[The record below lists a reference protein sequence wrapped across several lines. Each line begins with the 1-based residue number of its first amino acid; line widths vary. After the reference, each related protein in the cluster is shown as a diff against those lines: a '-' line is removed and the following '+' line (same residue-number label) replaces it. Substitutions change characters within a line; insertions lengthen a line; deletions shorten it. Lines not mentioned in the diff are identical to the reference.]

1 MVASGAAMR
10 RREFIKVIAGSA
22 AAWPF
27 AARAQQPTMP
37 VVGFLNAASAEGYTK
52 FVGEFRR
59 GLNSMG
65 FVEGQNVVVEYR
77 WAEGH
82 YDRLPDLAA
91 DLIRRQV
98 AVIAATSTP
107 AALAAKKATATI
119 PVVFTTGGDPVE
131 IGLVTNIARP
141 GGNVTGATQIT
152 MELGQKRLELLHQ
165 LIPKATV
172 LAIAVN
178 PNNRAVAEVQ
188 IRDAQD
194 GMRAL
199 GLKLE
204 IVQARNEEEFDKVIA
219 GLPQRA
225 GGLVIAGGDSF
236 FLSESAKLA
245 EITVRHKVPAIFH
258 GREFAAAGGL
268 LSYGASVVAS
278 YLLAGV
284 YTGRILRG
292 ERPGDLPVQRSS
304 KLEIYINL
312 NTAKALGVTIPQ
324 GLMIAADEVFE

>member
-1 MVASGAAMR
+1 MR

>member
-152 MELGQKRLELLHQ
+152 MELGPKRLELLHQ

-172 LAIAVN
+172 LAIVSI
-178 PNNRAVAEVQ
+178 PTTVLSPRCKSGTHKM
-188 IRDAQD
+188 RT
-194 GMRAL
+194 RAL

-204 IVQARNEEEFDKVIA
+204 IVQARNEDEFDKAIA

-225 GGLVIAGGDSF
+225 GGLVI
-236 FLSESAKLA
+236 
-245 EITVRHKVPAIFH
+245 VR
-258 GREFAAAGGL
+258 R
-268 LSYGASVVAS
+268 
-278 YLLAGV
+278 
-284 YTGRILRG
+284 
-292 ERPGDLPVQRSS
+292 
-304 KLEIYINL
+304 
-312 NTAKALGVTIPQ
+312 
-324 GLMIAADEVFE
+324 

>member
-1 MVASGAAMR
+1 MR
-10 RREFIKVIAGSA
+10 RRDFIKVIAGSA
-22 AAWPF
+22 VTAWPF
-27 AARAQQPTMP
+27 AARAQQPAMP
-37 VVGFLNAASAEGYTK
+37 VVGFLNASSADGYTK
-52 FVGEFRR
+52 FVSEFRR

-82 YDRLPDLAA
+82 YERLPELAA
-91 DLIRRQV
+91 DLIRRRV

-131 IGLVTNIARP
+131 MGLVTNIARP

-152 MELGQKRLELLHQ
+152 MEVGQKRLELLHQ

-178 PNNRAVAEVQ
+178 PNNPAVAEVQ

-194 GMRAL
+194 GIRAL

-204 IVQARNEEEFDKVIA
+204 IVQARNEEEFDKAIA

-236 FLSESAKLA
+236 S
-245 EITVRHKVPAIFH
+245 
-258 GREFAAAGGL
+258 
-268 LSYGASVVAS
+268 
-278 YLLAGV
+278 
-284 YTGRILRG
+284 
-292 ERPGDLPVQRSS
+292 
-304 KLEIYINL
+304 
-312 NTAKALGVTIPQ
+312 
-324 GLMIAADEVFE
+324 